1 MLRNGKPKHALRV
14 ASFPRPTVHHH
25 RPDHNKDEEDEDE
38 DGSGDDPPGV
48 NVEGRG
54 RGEGEQQPQGRH
66 PKPAPLL
73 CKQNSKLANVFIFVL
88 KYPTS
93 LEKYL

>member
-1 MLRNGKPKHALRV
+1 M
-14 ASFPRPTVHHH
+14 HHH

-73 CKQNSKLANVFIFVL
+73 CKQNSKLSNVLTFCFEIS
-88 KYPTS
+88 PAWPNS
-93 LEKYL
+93 LENVNIFKFKYL